1 MRMREELQAYL
12 DGELKLEDLPQDLR
26 ADAQA
31 WDGLLS
37 SARSMG
43 PAGAPLGLDQRVM
56 ARIQEERA
64 GVTRGI
70 ARKINPALGVIRWLT
85 NPRPIHVSP
94 LAAAAVLAGL
104 LVVAVGP
111 RLGLLSTPDVAS
123 ETPSTVFVQFFVE
136 APQAQSVEL
145 VGDFNSWE
153 PTIALEDL
161 DGDGVWTGRV
171 PLEAGVHEYMFVL
184 DGTSW
189 VPDPNAE
196 SYADDGFGQMNSIVA
211 IPEPVSGT

>member
-1 MRMREELQAYL
+1 MREELQAYL
-12 DGELKLEDLPQDLR
+12 DGELKLEDLPQELQ

-37 SARSMG
+37 GAVSMG
-43 PAGAPLGLDQRVM
+43 PAGAPLGFDERVM
-56 ARIQEERA
+56 AQIHEERA
-64 GVTRGI
+64 GVTRRI
-70 ARKINPALGVIRWLT
+70 APKGSPVLGVIRWLT
-85 NPRPIHVSP
+85 NPRPINVSP
-94 LAAAAVLAGL
+94 LAAAAVVAGL
-104 LVVAVGP
+104 LLVAVGP
-111 RLGLLSTPDVAS
+111 RLGFLSTPEAVLV
-123 ETPSTVFVQFFVE
+123 ETPSTVFVQFVVE
-136 APQAQSVEL
+136 APRAESVEL

-184 DGTSW
+184 DGTNW
-189 VPDPNAE
+189 VSDPNAE

>member
-1 MRMREELQAYL
+1 MREELQAYL
-12 DGELKLEDLPQDLR
+12 DGELKLEDLPQELQ
-26 ADAQA
+26 ADARA

-37 SARSMG
+37 SARAMG

-70 ARKINPALGVIRWLT
+70 ARKVSPALGVIRWLT

-104 LVVAVGP
+104 LLVAVGP
-111 RLGLLSTPDVAS
+111 RLGLLSSPDVAS
-123 ETPSTVFVQFFVE
+123 VETPSTVFVQFFVE
-136 APQAQSVEL
+136 APRAQSVEL
-145 VGDFNSWE
+145 VGDFNGWE